1 MTGPRP
7 PLADVLDLAPH
18 PEGGWFRETW
28 RSGLELAAL
37 PGHPGPRAA
46 GTAIYYLLGPGE
58 SSAWHQ
64 VRSAELWLW
73 HRGGPL
79 TLTLGGAGE
88 SPEGAVEHHIL
99 GGEVE
104 AGEVPQLLVPPGVWQ
119 AARPTGD
126 AEVLVS
132 CVVVPGF
139 DFADFRMFTPG
150 LTAD

>member
-7 PLADVLDLAPH
+7 PIADLLDLAPH

-28 RSGLELAAL
+28 RSDVELPAL
-37 PGHPGPRAA
+37 PGYPGPRAA

-79 TLTLGGAGE
+79 TLTLGGAGD
-88 SPEGAVEHHIL
+88 SPGEAVEHHIL

-119 AARPTGD
+119 SARPTAD

-139 DFADFRMFTPG
+139 DFADFRMYTP
-150 LTAD
+150 TAD